1 MNQLNSPYLKDAL
14 CHVWL
19 KLVKCF
25 GEVSPPPQKKNH
37 QPPNKQKQNKNKQKQ
52 NKINPYVNLFLT
64 ISITKTTGPV
74 NETKKYTLFYKC
86 LLYQVWVNT

>member
-19 KLVKCF
+19 KLAKCF
-25 GEVSPPPQKKNH
+25 GEVSPPPQKKT
-37 QPPNKQKQNKNKQKQ
+37 PTTKQTKTKQKQ

-64 ISITKTTGPV
+64 ISITKKTGPV
-74 NETKKYTLFYKC
+74 NETKI
-86 LLYQVWVNT
+86 

>member
-19 KLVKCF
+19 KLAKCF

-37 QPPNKQKQNKNKQKQ
+37 QPPNKQKQNKNKQNKTKSIPMLICSLQYLLQRRQDPSMKQ
-52 NKINPYVNLFLT
+52 KNIPFFTSVFY
-64 ISITKTTGPV
+64 TKFG
-74 NETKKYTLFYKC
+74 
-86 LLYQVWVNT
+86 